1 MGVLSGGV
9 RPIID
14 GAGAVTAPGLN
25 YWAEDR
31 GIVKIGG
38 CNVPSNVMP
47 AHIVIENL
55 EIKNARSA
63 YTFRPDTGGT
73 MYYAKNA
80 AAVFIE
86 KGDNITLR
94 NNVLRDSGNGLF
106 IASTNFNLTQNIL
119 IEGNRIENNGNS
131 GSQYEHNVYTSAI
144 NITYQYNYFG
154 PLVSGSAGNNLKDRS
169 AGLVV
174 RYNWVEGGNRQLD
187 LVDGGS
193 VSSILTDPSYRETHV
208 YGNTLLEQTTDA
220 GNQQI
225 VHYGGDGGNTAL
237 YRKGILYFYN
247 NTVVSYRSDGAI
259 MFGLST
265 NTERCEARN
274 NVFYTTA
281 AGSRLSL
288 LDSMGHLELY
298 NNWVQPG
305 WVKSLGTLT
314 GTVSVLGAFIESASP
329 GFVNEA
335 SKDFRPGNHSP
346 LVNRGTTLH
355 PLVLTHHNL
364 LRQYAKHRYS
374 QVRRTDSIL
383 DIGAYEQP

>member
-1 MGVLSGGV
+1 V
-9 RPIID
+9 
-14 GAGAVTAPGLN
+14 
-25 YWAEDR
+25 
-31 GIVKIGG
+31 
-38 CNVPSNVMP
+38 
-47 AHIVIENL
+47 
-55 EIKNARSA
+55 
-63 YTFRPDTGGT
+63 
-73 MYYAKNA
+73 
-80 AAVFIE
+80 
-86 KGDNITLR
+86 
-94 NNVLRDSGNGLF
+94 
-106 IASTNFNLTQNIL
+106 
-119 IEGNRIENNGNS
+119 
-131 GSQYEHNVYTSAI
+131 

-208 YGNTLLEQTTDA
+208 YGNTLLEQTADA

-281 AGSRLSL
+281 VGSRLSL
-288 LDSMGHLELY
+288 LDSMGQLELY